1 MKKNNLPYLIIGCL
15 VFFSSCYYDKKN
27 QIYPQVVTTAC
38 DTTNATYSAAVAP
51 IIAANCA
58 SCHASTVASRSGAG
72 IVLDSYNALKPY
84 VTNNNLLNSILQ
96 NGIVPAMPLNAPK
109 LDACSIKKIS
119 VWINKGALN
128 N

>member
-1 MKKNNLPYLIIGCL
+1 MKKNILLYLIIVSI

-27 QIYPQVVTTAC
+27 QIYPQVASTAC

-58 SCHASTVASRSGAG
+58 MCHASTVASKNGAG
-72 IVLDSYNALKPY
+72 IVLDNYTSLKPY

-96 NGIVPAMPLNAPK
+96 NGIVPAMPLNAAK

-119 VWINKGALN
+119 VWINSGALN